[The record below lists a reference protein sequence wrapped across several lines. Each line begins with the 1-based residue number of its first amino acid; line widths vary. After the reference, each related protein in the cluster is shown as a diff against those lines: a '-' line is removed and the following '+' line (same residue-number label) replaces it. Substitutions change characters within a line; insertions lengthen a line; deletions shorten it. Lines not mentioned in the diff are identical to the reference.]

1 MKEDYLSIFW
11 ANLEESRRAQ
21 KESFGGSADGSKF
34 RHYGSTS
41 RLFEN
46 GTSLFS
52 LGTEEK
58 VGELAQYDH
67 GESSLHR

>member
-1 MKEDYLSIFW
+1 MKEDYLSNFW

-41 RLFEN
+41 RLFKN

-52 LGTEEK
+52 LGTDEK